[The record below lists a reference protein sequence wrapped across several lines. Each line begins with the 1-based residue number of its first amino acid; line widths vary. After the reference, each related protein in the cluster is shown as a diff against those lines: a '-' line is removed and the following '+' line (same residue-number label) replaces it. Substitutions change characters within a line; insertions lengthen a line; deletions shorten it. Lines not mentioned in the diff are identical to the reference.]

1 MATRLI
7 NLTKAHLFYLSRLG
21 MVQFML
27 GAVALTC
34 IVILFFVQM
43 DPVTERFDILFLSDM
58 ASQMVMST
66 MVSFLIP
73 VYALVYL
80 LVLTKSIEYLYYK
93 QIARSYLAAGF
104 NRYEQYLSMSFSL
117 IILAIIFSLL
127 FALSVLKLNSDFQ
140 FFRFLLFLLLV
151 HVILLTQVQLLRG
164 VGFASNV
171 ILVLYFLFFLIFP
184 AFFLDFL
191 KVLIYMEDGFIGKNL
206 FIGFEWLTTMQ
217 GKVFNDLGA
226 TFSGVATGAGGLWE
240 YLSYILGLNALSC
253 LLFSRKQFG

>member
-7 NLTKAHLFYLSRLG
+7 NLTKAHLFYLSRLS

-27 GAVALTC
+27 GAVVLTS
-34 IVILFFVQM
+34 IVILFFVRM
-43 DPVTERFDILFLSDM
+43 DPVTEKFEILFISAL
-58 ASQMVMST
+58 ASQMIMT
-66 MVSFLIP
+66 ALVSFLIP
-73 VYALVYL
+73 VYALIYL

-117 IILAIIFSLL
+117 IILAFIFSLL
-127 FALSVLKLNSDFQ
+127 FTLSILKLNAEIQ
-140 FFRFLLFLLLV
+140 FFRFLLFFLLV
-151 HVILLTQVQLLRG
+151 HVIILTQVQLLRG

-184 AFFLDFL
+184 AMFMDFM
-191 KVLIYMEDGFIGKNL
+191 KVLVYVDEGFIVKNL

-217 GKVFNDLGA
+217 GKVLRDVTLS
-226 TFSGVATGAGGLWE
+226 FSGVAVGPGGLWQ
-240 YLSYILGLNALSC
+240 YLAYILGLNALSC